1 MQEQTPVTVIGAGIV
16 GICCALSLRERGI
29 SVRLIDRGDPGQ
41 ETSYGNAGVISP
53 WSFIPQSLPG
63 VWKTIPKLLLDPDG
77 PLSVRPSF
85 WPSLL
90 PWGLRFIGQASEKKV
105 RKNADNMEILCGPSI
120 DLYRQHLKDTGH
132 EDLIIDSF
140 YVHAFRKAE
149 KANLNAIDYLI
160 RKEKG
165 GQLELIGA
173 DELSRLEPALSK
185 DFKAAILIKG
195 QARTTSPGKIGEV
208 LAQKAIAAGVI
219 FEKAELTK
227 VSPAEDG
234 TWILHAKDQKFS
246 ASKVILATGIWSA
259 KFLEPLGVKIPIVAE
274 RGYHVQFKTPQVEL
288 SNSVLDVDNKVVASS
303 MTDGLRLAGSAEFA
317 QIDAPA
323 DERKK
328 VLLTKQ
334 ARDLCPDLDTT
345 STSFWMGQRPSL
357 PDSLPIIGQIEG
369 YKGLYG
375 AFGHSHYG
383 LMMAPKT
390 GELIADII
398 TKKRINS
405 DLNNFSNGRFN

>member
-16 GICCALSLRERGI
+16 GICCALSLRERGVP
-29 SVRLIDRGDPGQ
+29 VRLIDRGDPGQ
-41 ETSYGNAGVISP
+41 ETSFGNAGVISP

-63 VWKTIPKLLLDPDG
+63 VWKNIPKLLLDPEG

-85 WPSLL
+85 WPSLI
-90 PWGLRFIGQASEKKV
+90 PWGLRFIGQANEKRV
-105 RKNADNMEILCGPSI
+105 RDNADNMETLCGPSI
-120 DLYRQHLKDTGH
+120 DLYRHHLKDTGY
-132 EDLIIDSF
+132 EDLITDSY

-149 KANLNAIDYLI
+149 KADIKAIDYQI
-160 RKEKG
+160 RIEKG
-165 GQLELIGA
+165 GQIELVGEDA
-173 DELSRLEPALSK
+173 LSRLEPALSK
-185 DFKAAILIKG
+185 AFKAAILIKG
-195 QARTTSPGKIGEV
+195 QARTSSPGKIGEV
-208 LAQKAIAAGVI
+208 LAQKAIAAGAV

-227 VSPAEDG
+227 ITPAEDG
-234 TWILHAKDQKFS
+234 TWILHAKDREFS

-259 KFLEPLGVKIPIVAE
+259 KFLEPLGVKIPMVAE
-274 RGYHVQFKTPQVEL
+274 RGYHVQFSSPQVEL
-288 SNSVLDVDNKVVASS
+288 SNSVLDVDNQGVASF
-303 MTDGLRLAGSAEFA
+303 MIDGLRLAGSAEFA

-334 ARDLCPDLDTT
+334 AVAMCPDLDTRE
-345 STSFWMGQRPSL
+345 TSFWMGRRPSL
-357 PDSLPIIGQIEG
+357 PDSLPVIGQIEG
-369 YKGLYG
+369 HNGLYG

-398 TKKRINS
+398 TEKR
-405 DLNNFSNGRFN
+405 NNFDLKSFSNNRFS